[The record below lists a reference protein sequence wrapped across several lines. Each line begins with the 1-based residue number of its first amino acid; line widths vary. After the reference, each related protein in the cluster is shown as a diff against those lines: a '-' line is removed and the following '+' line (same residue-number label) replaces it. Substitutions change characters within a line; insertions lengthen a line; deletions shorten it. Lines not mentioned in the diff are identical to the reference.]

1 LFFAKSSLLLFFAQ
15 PSLMLSFTTGKPYMT
30 IMMLVEKKNDPY
42 VGVLGHT
49 YLMLIKELALWEK
62 L

>member
-1 LFFAKSSLLLFFAQ
+1 MLFFAQ
-15 PSLMLSFTTGKPYMT
+15 PSLMLFLATGKPYMT

-49 YLMLIKELALWEK
+49 YFMLIKELALWEK